1 MSRDISADVH
11 RSLGISLFNK
21 VWDLIDKKDRS
32 PEETEVMINAA
43 HASLYHWLQVG
54 EPINF
59 ARGEWQV
66 SRVYSLCARSEPAL
80 HHAENSLRIC
90 RENSIGD
97 FDLAFAYEA
106 VARAYSVSQQ
116 SEKTHEFLALANEAA
131 KEIKKEDDRKYFLS
145 ELKSIRL

>member
-1 MSRDISADVH
+1 MSEVITPEVQK
-11 RSLGISLFNK
+11 SLGVSLFNK
-21 VWDLIDKKDRS
+21 VWDLIEKKDRS
-32 PEETEVMINAA
+32 PQETEWMINAA

-54 EPINF
+54 EPVNF

-90 RENSIGD
+90 REKTIGD

-106 VARAYSVSQQ
+106 VARAYMVKREPDQMR
-116 SEKTHEFLALANEAA
+116 EFLTLAKDAA
-131 KEIKKEDDRKYFLS
+131 TGINKKEDHEYFLS
-145 ELKSIRL
+145 ELESIRL